1 MAFLKVNKGENNNI
15 KNTQHKRLDMI
26 ESTNEAPVNTE
37 TKEKPVVEIKRK
49 EIATKEILRCIKDH
63 GICPLNHPIK
73 IGDIT
78 LTGARRVRR
87 ALVNDRI
94 EAVRFSMDQYSMEL
108 PDAITTFVAGRILVF
123 GQFHS
128 ETNKDGEI
136 TKCSL
141 TNEIEVPVDTLMYSD
156 FSEYVNLAYLMGK
169 N

>member
-1 MAFLKVNKGENNNI
+1 MTK
-15 KNTQHKRLDMI
+15 
-26 ESTNEAPVNTE
+26 STNETHVETE
-37 TKEKPVVEIKRK
+37 DKEKPVVEIERK
-49 EIATKEILRCIKDH
+49 ELATKEILRCINEH

-136 TKCSL
+136 IKCSL
-141 TNEIEVPVDTLMYSD
+141 TNEMEVPVDTLMYSD
-156 FSEYVNLAYLMGK
+156 FSEYVNLAYMMGK

>member
-1 MAFLKVNKGENNNI
+1 MTKP
-15 KNTQHKRLDMI
+15 
-26 ESTNEAPVNTE
+26 TNETHVETE
-37 TKEKPVVEIKRK
+37 VKEKPVVEIEHK
-49 EIATKEILRCIKDH
+49 EMTTKEILRCINDH
-63 GICPLNHPIK
+63 GICPLNRSIK
-73 IGDIT
+73 IGDLT

-128 ETNKDGEI
+128 EMDKDGVV

-141 TNEIEVPVDTLMYSD
+141 TNEVEVPVDILLYSD
-156 FSEYVNLAYLMGK
+156 FSEYVNLAYMMGK

>member
-1 MAFLKVNKGENNNI
+1 MTKPI
-15 KNTQHKRLDMI
+15 
-26 ESTNEAPVNTE
+26 NEAHVETE
-37 TKEKPVVEIKRK
+37 AKEKPVVEIEHK
-49 EIATKEILRCIKDH
+49 EMTTKEILRCINDH

-73 IGDIT
+73 IGDLT

-87 ALVNDRI
+87 AVVNDRI

-108 PDAITTFVAGRILVF
+108 PDAITTFVAGRILIF

-141 TNEIEVPVDTLMYSD
+141 TNEMEVPVDILLYSD

>member
-1 MAFLKVNKGENNNI
+1 MNNPENQ
-15 KNTQHKRLDMI
+15 THV
-26 ESTNEAPVNTE
+26 ETE
-37 TKEKPVVEIKRK
+37 IQDKSVVEIERK
-49 EIATKEILRCIKDH
+49 EMTTKEILRCINEH

-87 ALVNDRI
+87 AVVNDRI
-94 EAVRFSMDQYSMEL
+94 EATRFSIDQYSMEL

-136 TKCSL
+136 IKCSL
-141 TNEIEVPVDTLMYSD
+141 TNEMEVSVDTLMYSD